1 MRFILLTLFTAIVG
15 VLYRRGAGRAFWV
28 GFALFG
34 WGLFL
39 LASDISIEIGSSA
52 SIQNGRFWSS
62 ETERE
67 KPVSALVRSL
77 VDFLQLN
84 RTSFPRSTGDK
95 VQVLWGN
102 PGTYFPCTVLQI
114 NGNQFRIRYDS
125 DPQGTWDEW
134 VGTPRIKSANADRCY
149 RIAEL
154 LLTPLFGLAGGMIAL
169 WFFATSK
176 SDQSGTN
183 SDQAAAPRL
192 PEWISRIPK
201 CHASPRIAPPELR
214 KGGRANMETPRLG
227 TFIRGFARI
236 GFPCSISRRLRPG
249 ISRRCESS
257 PKRCK
262 TLRGYR

>member
-1 MRFILLTLFTAIVG
+1 MVSLATDMRPRISIAALLAGMVPIAVGLAALANPTALWEGVVFALTLLTLFTAIVG

-34 WGLFL
+34 WGFFV

-67 KPVSALVRSL
+67 QPVSALVRNL
-77 VDFLQLN
+77 VDFVQLN

-154 LLTPLFGLAGGMIAL
+154 LFALLFGLAGAMIAL

-176 SDQSGTN
+176 ADQSGTN
-183 SDQAAAPRL
+183 SDQAAGAQT
-192 PEWISRIPK
+192 S
-201 CHASPRIAPPELR
+201 
-214 KGGRANMETPRLG
+214 
-227 TFIRGFARI
+227 
-236 GFPCSISRRLRPG
+236 
-249 ISRRCESS
+249 
-257 PKRCK
+257 
-262 TLRGYR
+262 